1 MVCLDLVVLAIVWL
15 AWLFAICL
23 LRHSVVAV
31 FVLIWL
37 RCDWLAVGFVLWL
50 VWCRWFVIC
59 LIVLLS
65 FV

>member
-37 RCDWLAVGFVLWL
+37 RCDCLAVGLCYGWCGVGGLLFV
-50 VWCRWFVIC
+50 
-59 LIVLLS
+59 
-65 FV
+65 